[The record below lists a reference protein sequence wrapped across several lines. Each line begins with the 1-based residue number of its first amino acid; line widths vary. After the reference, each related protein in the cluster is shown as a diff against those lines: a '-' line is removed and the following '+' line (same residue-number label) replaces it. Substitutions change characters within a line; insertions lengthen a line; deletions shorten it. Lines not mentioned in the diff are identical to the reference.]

1 MQFRD
6 SVSKVWFII
15 LVLLL
20 SFGGLGY
27 WGVRSY
33 LSSSEAIERVLKP
46 DSESDILNALYK
58 NVIQSDIHHNG
69 FFLTRDS
76 LQWKQAKHYDAATDS
91 LMGLFLLNRPEPWL
105 QIDTLASIITERQ
118 RINSILYNL
127 KNRQGAQFFT
137 EQALNRIKTQLS
149 DSAYV
154 EKSMTIKQ
162 DWIARRDTIERMN
175 IVRKS
180 NRGKGINRLWW
191 WLIGIEKMSIDTM
204 RYQEQQMGYGLEV
217 SVDSSIIRDYFIDST
232 LAAVQSILTGVLEE
246 EIVLQRKL
254 HKVELELISYNEL
267 LVRNIRNLL
276 DEISDSNLHQIKE
289 EKRIAQKRIEKAHL
303 QAFIMAGV
311 GIFIA
316 FILLLVLIK
325 DITQTNKYRQAL
337 EEERD
342 RANELAR
349 AKEVFLSKMSHE
361 IRTPLHS
368 ISGFTALLEQEALP
382 EQQRSYLNGIINA
395 DNYLSQL
402 LNNILEQSRINAG
415 TFRLENSQLYV
426 PGICKELDLLFKPQQ
441 FEKNTAFSYHFSENL
456 EKYALLVDAI
466 KIKQVLINLLGNAF
480 KFTQDGQVT
489 LDFNLEA
496 SAPVAQLSV
505 LVSDTGIGIDE
516 AFKDYIF
523 KPFGR
528 IEQSSLAQLPGTGLG
543 LSISKHIIEH
553 LGGTIELL
561 TSKDQGSVFQVRIPV
576 DCTEYKPAA
585 ISSEKTTLTALKH
598 NLRVVLV
605 EDDDWNARLM
615 QALLKPLVQE
625 IVHFDNAIAAL
636 AHINQHPCDLVLT
649 DLNLPGEDGQWLLR
663 QVKKLGQMPVVAV
676 SASIN
681 VQTRALLL
689 ETGFN
694 EVLGKPFTK
703 NDLIQL
709 ISGLFPETM
718 PVEHPKID
726 VPQPQWQGINQFGGS
741 LEEQQRY
748 RIDFTASFTEK
759 CTHLETALRQNNFSE
774 IQRMAHQLKSAC
786 EQVGVEYLSESL
798 QTLELHAQLEQA
810 EGVQLEAQK
819 LLSQLHQVDEELH
832 NSAYRGH

>member
-20 SFGGLGY
+20 SIGALGY

-33 LSSSEAIERVLKP
+33 LSSSESIERVLKP

-58 NVIQSDIHHNG
+58 NIIQSDIHLNG
-69 FFLTRDS
+69 FFLTGDS
-76 LQWKQAKHYDAATDS
+76 LQWKQAKLYDAATDS
-91 LMGLFLLNRPEPWL
+91 LMGWFLLNRPEPWL

-127 KNRQGAQFFT
+127 KNRQGSQFFT
-137 EQALNRIKTQLS
+137 EQALNRIKSQLS
-149 DSAYV
+149 DSVYV

-162 DWIARRDTIERMN
+162 DWIARRDTIQRMN
-175 IVRKS
+175 IVRTP

-191 WLIGIEKMSIDTM
+191 WLTGIEKMSTDTLQ
-204 RYQEQQMGYGLEV
+204 YQEQQMGYDLEV

-232 LAAVQSILTGVLEE
+232 LAAVQDILTGVLEE

-254 HKVELELISYNEL
+254 RKVELELISYNEL
-267 LVRNIRNLL
+267 LVSNIRNLL
-276 DEISDSNLHQIKE
+276 DEISDSNMDQIIE
-289 EKRIAQKRIEKAHL
+289 EKRIAQKSIETAHL

-311 GIFIA
+311 GVFIA

-325 DITQTNKYRQAL
+325 DLTQTNKYRQEL

-368 ISGFTALLEQEALP
+368 ISGFTALLEQEALS
-382 EQQRSYLNGIINA
+382 EVQRGYLNGIINA

-441 FEKNTAFSYHFSENL
+441 IEKNTVFSYHFSDNL
-456 EKYALLVDAI
+456 EKHALLVDAI

-489 LDFNLEA
+489 LDFDLEA
-496 SAPVAQLSV
+496 LTPIAQLSV

-585 ISSEKTTLTALKH
+585 IVSEKTAFTTLKY

-605 EDDDWNARLM
+605 EDDAWNARLM

-625 IVHFDNAIAAL
+625 IVHFDNAAAAL
-636 AHINQHPCDLVLT
+636 AHIDQQPCDVVLT
-649 DLNLPGEDGQWLLR
+649 DLNLPGESGQWLLQ
-663 QVKKLGQMPVVAV
+663 QVKKRSPLPVVAV
-676 SASIN
+676 SASIHP
-681 VQTRALLL
+681 QTRALLL
-689 ETGFN
+689 ETGFD

-703 NDLIQL
+703 NALIKL
-709 ISGLFPETM
+709 ISGLFPETI
-718 PVEHPKID
+718 PVEHPKTA
-726 VPQPQWQGINQFGGS
+726 VLQPHWQGINQFGGS
-741 LEEQQRY
+741 QEEQQRY
-748 RIDFTASFTEK
+748 RVDFAASFTEK
-759 CTHLETALRQNNFSE
+759 CTLLATALHQNNFSE
-774 IQRMAHQLKSAC
+774 VHRMAHQLKSAC
-786 EQVGVEYLSESL
+786 EQVGVVYLSEGL
-798 QTLELHAQLEQA
+798 QTLELHAQLQQA

-819 LLSQLHQVDEELH
+819 LLPQLQQIDGKLRD
-832 NSAYRGH
+832 SAI